1 MNNICSAPACPI
13 ILDSTCVFYS
23 GANLV
28 YTGVNTNDN
37 LQLVLEKIDNKF
49 RDAGLG
55 YVFTNGLIQ
64 TAPGQP
70 VKLGGLLVEN
80 TTINS
85 QGFTFG
91 LSGTIGSSAFITT
104 GGTSSQFVKGDGSLD
119 NGPYQP
125 SGNYITALTGDGTAS
140 GPGSSV
146 LTLAT
151 VFNAPAT
158 YGSATRVPI
167 ITVNAKG
174 LVTNVTTTVISV
186 PSSSVSINGDVFGF
200 GNTGV
205 PFNLTLQNVLATPGV
220 YGSVSAIPVIN
231 VNSKGLITSIS
242 QVAIGSGGTV
252 TSVAVTPGTGIS
264 ASVANP
270 TTTPNITITNTAPDQ
285 TVVLNNGAGINV
297 TGTYPNFTI
306 AATGGSIPTL
316 QQVVNTG
323 NGITNFG
330 GVGNANIQST
340 NFTNG
345 RTLLLNDNSAPAIKI
360 VDNANASNFLQID
373 VDTLNIDGVSYN
385 WSTIVNPPTSPLV
398 ALPFT
403 TDHLATTNNQYVI
416 GDVVYYVGNVYRCI
430 ANNDSLQPN
439 LAPAYWTL
447 LGAGFPLVQQPSD
460 WNSTSGNNQILNK
473 PTIPVGTVT
482 SVGLSMP
489 SAFIVANSPVTG
501 ADTLTVTGAGLA
513 TQYVRG
519 DGQLANFPSTSG
531 GGSSVAYY
539 LNGSVSQGTFGGD
552 VYYQLSKTPVFGA
565 GTNFTRTSGAGNG
578 YIASFISDVGDPS
591 LLSIPAGNWTLEF
604 YFNANG
610 NGGNPR
616 FYGELYKVDSLNVF
630 TLIASESANP
640 EFITNST
647 NVDQYFTSISVPQTT
662 LLITDRIA
670 VRIYVIPT
678 TRNITLHTENSNLS
692 EVLTTFSTG
701 LTALNGLTEQVQF
714 FATGTSGTDFAIIS
728 SGTSHT
734 FNLPNASATARGVI
748 TTGTQTIAGTKTFS
762 SNIKIPAVGSQLI
775 LQVASDGTVSGM
787 PTATYASPAELIY
800 VKGVTSAI
808 QTQINSKQ
816 ATLTNPVTGTGTI
829 DEIAYFNTTGSTIA
843 SLPVATYPSLTEL
856 SYVKG
861 VTSAVQTQLNNKGYV
876 LGFFSNAWTI
886 AAGQTYYIANFPRNP
901 ATSAGTSRVY
911 IPKSGTI
918 TDALFSIYSAGLA
931 GSNNTITVSIRLNN
945 TTDYLIQANSTAAV
959 NRTFTNNSLSIPVV
973 VGDYIEIKMAVATP
987 YTTVP
992 TNNFPTANILIRT
1005 T

>member
-13 ILDSTCVFYS
+13 ILDSTCVFYT

-80 TTINS
+80 TSINS
-85 QGFTFG
+85 QGFTLG
-91 LSGTIGSSAFITT
+91 LSGTIGASAFITT

-242 QVAIGSGGTV
+242 QVAIGGGGIGTV

-285 TVVLNNGAGINV
+285 TVVLNNGTGISV

-306 AATGGSIPTL
+306 
-316 QQVVNTG
+316 N
-323 NGITNFG
+323 
-330 GVGNANIQST
+330 
-340 NFTNG
+340 
-345 RTLLLNDNSAPAIKI
+345 
-360 VDNANASNFLQID
+360 
-373 VDTLNIDGVSYN
+373 
-385 WSTIVNPPTSPLV
+385 
-398 ALPFT
+398 
-403 TDHLATTNNQYVI
+403 
-416 GDVVYYVGNVYRCI
+416 
-430 ANNDSLQPN
+430 
-439 LAPAYWTL
+439 
-447 LGAGFPLVQQPSD
+447 
-460 WNSTSGNNQILNK
+460 
-473 PTIPVGTVT
+473 
-482 SVGLSMP
+482 
-489 SAFIVANSPVTG
+489 
-501 ADTLTVTGAGLA
+501 
-513 TQYVRG
+513 
-519 DGQLANFPSTSG
+519 
-531 GGSSVAYY
+531 
-539 LNGSVSQGTFGGD
+539 
-552 VYYQLSKTPVFGA
+552 
-565 GTNFTRTSGAGNG
+565 
-578 YIASFISDVGDPS
+578 
-591 LLSIPAGNWTLEF
+591 
-604 YFNANG
+604 
-610 NGGNPR
+610 
-616 FYGELYKVDSLNVF
+616 
-630 TLIASESANP
+630 
-640 EFITNST
+640 
-647 NVDQYFTSISVPQTT
+647 
-662 LLITDRIA
+662 
-670 VRIYVIPT
+670 
-678 TRNITLHTENSNLS
+678 
-692 EVLTTFSTG
+692 
-701 LTALNGLTEQVQF
+701 
-714 FATGTSGTDFAIIS
+714 ATGTSSVSSVTATSPLFS
-728 SGTSHT
+728 SGGAT
-734 FNLPNASATARGVI
+734 PNITIQQAS
-748 TTGTQTIAGTKTFS
+748 
-762 SNIKIPAVGSQLI
+762 GSQ
-775 LQVASDGTVSGM
+775 DGYLSSGDW
-787 PTATYASPAELIY
+787 TIFNN
-800 VKGVTSAI
+800 KQNAI
-808 QTQINSKQ
+808 
-816 ATLTNPVTGTGTI
+816 TNPVTGTGTTDYVPKWSSPSAI
-829 DEIAYFNTTGSTIA
+829 GDSIIQQVGSDTIEINSLNSGLNTILNLNTFGVSALATIIRFKQNNIQRYQIAKDGSNDFRILSYNNSGSFLGDAFKISANTLNVTLESLAGTGTRMVVASSTGLLSTQSIPSGGSSPLTTKGDLYTFSTLDARLGVGSDGQVLIADSSTITGLRWGTATSGVTGTGTINEIAYFNSTGSTIA
-843 SLPVATYPSLTEL
+843 SLPTATYPSLTEL

-861 VTSAVQTQLNNKGYV
+861 VTSAIQTQLNNKGYA

-886 AAGQTYYIANFPRNP
+886 LAGQTYYIANFPRNP
-901 ATSAGTSRVY
+901 ATSAGISRMY

-918 TDALFSIYSAGLA
+918 TDALFSMYSAGTA

-945 TTDYLIQANSTAAV
+945 TTDYLIEANSTAAV

-973 VGDYIEIKMAVATP
+973 AGDYIEIKMAVATP

-992 TNNFPTANILIRT
+992 TNTFPTANIFIRS
-1005 T
+1005 